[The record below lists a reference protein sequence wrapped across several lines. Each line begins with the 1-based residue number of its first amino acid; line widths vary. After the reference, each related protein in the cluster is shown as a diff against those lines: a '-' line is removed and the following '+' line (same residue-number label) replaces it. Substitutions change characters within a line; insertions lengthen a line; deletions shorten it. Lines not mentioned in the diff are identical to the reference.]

1 MGIIPNSLQLREI
14 FHLEFL
20 RWFTR
25 KTKAKYYVL
34 KGGTNLRFFFNSFRY
49 SEDMDLDINGVEVNS
64 LKDIVMKILQLP
76 SFLDTF
82 KPFGIEEIVPPE
94 ITHAK
99 QTTTT
104 QRFKIHLITSAG
116 EDLFTKIEFSRRDMS
131 EGIVVQSILDSV
143 LRTYKLVPLI
153 TPHYD
158 ASSTT
163 IQKIIA
169 VASRSVI
176 QARDIFDLYV
186 LSSQYGRPEIYKSK
200 ILKKDKLDKAYENLF
215 SVTFEQFR
223 DSVVLFLPYEEQTIY
238 GTTLFW
244 DEIKLK
250 VANLIEDLMSN
261 YD

>member
-1 MGIIPNSLQLREI
+1 MYNSLQQREV

-20 RWFTR
+20 RWFGR
-25 KTKAKYYVL
+25 KADPKHYAL
-34 KGGTNLRFFFNSFRY
+34 KGGVNMRFFFGSIRY
-49 SEDMDLDINGVEVNS
+49 SEDMDLDVSEIRVDT
-64 LKDIVMKILQLP
+64 LQDIVLKILLAQ
-76 SFLDTF
+76 TF
-82 KPFGIEEIVPPE
+82 NDSLIPYGIESILIPDM
-94 ITHAK
+94 TKAK
-99 QTTTT
+99 QTETT
-104 QRFKIHLITSAG
+104 QRFKIHLITFAG